1 MKFLSDSPGNQE
13 LREMKP
19 TISRDG
25 QENISFPGIH
35 QSHQILATDCSSVT
49 QEFCMEG
56 KFLLGVQ
63 KSIIA
68 TPPCLLLMLILV

>member
-1 MKFLSDSPGNQE
+1 MKFLSDPPGNQE

-68 TPPCLLLMLILV
+68 TPRLLLMLILV